1 MCCEN
6 PQCLSFVH
14 GIAPGCDKTA
24 PEDPDAVCCWIKTAS
39 TQLTVRKTA
48 SFFECFPYVCPEPV
62 LAK

>member
-39 TQLTVRKTA
+39 TQLTVPAPFNISVKTA
-48 SFFECFPYVCPEPV
+48 ETSAIRVS
-62 LAK
+62 